1 VEAGGVPVVGGIVN
15 PGLTD
20 VDGLAASLLVCNVL
34 LWSALDGLTASLPVC
49 NVLLW
54 SALDGL
60 IPSVVTEETAVLG
73 AGKGDVTDWTRV
85 GDLDVRPP
93 VSAAVPNSEFIELTL
108 RKVREDDGGVAEA
121 GRGGN
126 PDSMRVDDP
135 KPLPP
140 VPVARLSLRPV
151 PDIGTP
157 SAEVEG
163 GAVPGAKRGDDF
175 EPVKTKDP
183 RAWLPVLEPR
193 LLLGLMT
200 DDLVFPAGVEGGG
213 IPEARKD
220 VNPWSSTKVDDD
232 GASPPFPGAGL
243 LL

>member
-1 VEAGGVPVVGGIVN
+1 MVGGSVN
-15 PGLTD
+15 PGPTE
-20 VDGLAASLLVCNVL
+20 S
-34 LWSALDGLTASLPVC
+34 DGLTASLPVC

-60 IPSVVTEETAVLG
+60 KASLPVCNVLLWSVLDGLTLSMGVEGTTVLG
-73 AGKGDVTDWTRV
+73 AGKGDVAEWTRV
-85 GDLDVRPP
+85 SDPDVRPP
-93 VSAAVPNSEFIELTL
+93 VSGAVPSCGLKELTL
-108 RKVREDDGGVAEA
+108 RKAREDDGGVAEA

-135 KPLPP
+135 RPLPP
-140 VPVARLSLRPV
+140 VPVARLLLRLLLRPV
-151 PDIGTP
+151 PDIGIP

-193 LLLGLMT
+193 LLLGPMT